1 MDKIVILMATYQG
14 EKYLEEQLKSILA
27 QDFADW
33 RLIVR
38 DDGSTDGTLLLLSAY
53 ANRYPDKIT
62 VCRNETNLGGT
73 KNFLTLL
80 KDAAGKYGAGGE
92 SAAKACGAAENA
104 PGKTYYMFSDQ
115 DDYWHADKLRL
126 TLARMK
132 QVEARYGED
141 MPALVFTDARVTD
154 EKRKELA
161 PSFFDLQ
168 HFNMKKR
175 TLPHFLME
183 NMVIGCTAMMNAA
196 LAGMVEAVPE
206 HARYHDW
213 WMALL
218 AAAAGHTSFLPQATL
233 DYRQHGNNVVGS
245 ESFGSYVK
253 RRAGSLFAQRAVL
266 RANYAQAQEL
276 LELYGDRLPDYA
288 KEQIAGFLALQE
300 QNAVKRR
307 VSALR
312 GGYLKSGIVRNAG
325 LFLIL

>member
-14 EKYLEEQLKSILA
+14 EKYLEEQLKSIVA
-27 QDFADW
+27 QDFPNW
-33 RLIVR
+33 QLIVR

-53 ANRYPDKIT
+53 ANRYPDRIT
-62 VCRNETNLGGT
+62 VFRNETNLGGT

-80 KDAAGKYGAGGE
+80 KDAAREYGAGGE
-92 SAAKACGAAENA
+92 LPAAKQREDAV
-104 PGKTYYMFSDQ
+104 YFMFSDQ
-115 DDYWHADKLRL
+115 DDYWHEDKLRL

-132 QVEARYGED
+132 QVEERYGAD

-161 PSFFDLQ
+161 PSFFSLQ

-175 TLPHFLME
+175 TLPHLLME
-183 NMVIGCTAMMNAA
+183 NMVIGCTTMMNAA
-196 LAGMVEAVPE
+196 LAGMAEAVPQ

-218 AAAAGHTSFLPQATL
+218 AASAGHTSFLPQATL

-245 ESFGSYVK
+245 ESFGGYVK
-253 RRAGSLFAQRAVL
+253 RRVSTLFLQRDTL
-266 RANYAQAQEL
+266 RANYAQAEEL
-276 LELYGDRLPDYA
+276 LELYYEKLPEYA
-288 KEQIAGFLALQE
+288 KEQIAGFLALRE
-300 QNAVKRR
+300 QNVIKRR

>member
-14 EKYLEEQLKSILA
+14 EAYLEEQLKSIVA
-27 QDFADW
+27 QDFPNW

-38 DDGSTDGTLLLLSAY
+38 DDGSTDGTLLLLAAY
-53 ANRYPDKIT
+53 ANRYPERIR
-62 VCRNETNLGGT
+62 VCCNETNLGGT

-80 KDAAGKYGAGGE
+80 KDAAREYGTGGGQT
-92 SAAKACGAAENA
+92 AKHGAD
-104 PGKTYYMFSDQ
+104 GVYFMFSDQ
-115 DDYWHADKLRL
+115 DDYWHEDKLRL

-132 QVEARYGED
+132 QLEARYGKD
-141 MPALVFTDARVTD
+141 KPALVFTDARVTD
-154 EKRKELA
+154 AKRSEIA

-168 HFNMKKR
+168 RFNMRKR
-175 TLPHFLME
+175 TLPHLLME

-196 LAGMVEAVPE
+196 LAGMVKAVPE
-206 HARYHDW
+206 RARYHDW

-245 ESFGSYVK
+245 QSFGGYVK
-253 RRAGSLFAQRAVL
+253 RRVSTLFSQRDTL
-266 RANYAQAQEL
+266 RANYAQAEEF
-276 LELYGDRLPDYA
+276 LELYENKLPEHA

-307 VSALR
+307 VNAFQ
-312 GGYLKSGIVRNAG
+312 GGYLKSGIIRNIG
-325 LFLIL
+325 LFFIL